1 MHWIRTDGILVVEIG
16 NHCVSLGV
24 SCSTGVNNMD
34 KYISICEVVKKLRQ
48 VLWVLKKKCE
58 MIQLE

>member
-16 NHCVSLGV
+16 NHCVSFGV

-48 VLWVLKKKCE
+48 VLWVLKKKV
-58 MIQLE
+58 